1 MINRRLLRIKVFKV
15 LFSRIYSG
23 KESYQAAEKELLLS
37 CEKTLDLFYFLLKMP
52 VELRKIASD
61 KIESGLQKFHPTPQ
75 EANPNRKFVENKFI
89 AKLDEN
95 KELNDY
101 CSKKGL
107 LWQPYIPFLKNLIK
121 EISTKDYY
129 VEYMNSE
136 VVSFSQDK
144 KLIATIIREE
154 LEDNEELYEIME
166 DLNLYWGDDIAYVA
180 DVILKSITHVSE
192 NGKINFPDVFIK
204 EEDEQYALRLL
215 THSMLHFDEYVGVMS
230 KFVLNWEPERLA
242 FTDTC
247 LIVLG
252 ISEAVAFPSIPLKV
266 TINEFVEISKF
277 YSTQNSKVFV
287 NGILEKVVLGLQKE
301 GKIEKTGR
309 CMVGSID

>member
-37 CEKTLDLFYFLLKMP
+37 CEKTLDLYYFLLKMP
-52 VELRKIASD
+52 TELKKIVSD
-61 KIESGLQKFHPTPQ
+61 KIESGLQKYHPSQ
-75 EANPNRKFVENKFI
+75 EEANPNRRFVENKFI
-89 AKLDEN
+89 AKLEDN

-101 CSKKGL
+101 CKKKGL
-107 LWQPYIPFLKNLIK
+107 IWLSYTPFLKNLLK
-121 EISTKDYY
+121 EISTKDYFI
-129 VEYMNSE
+129 EYMNSDHS
-136 VVSFSQDK
+136 SFAQDK
-144 KLIATIIREE
+144 KLIATIMREE
-154 LEDNEELYEIME
+154 LEDCDELYDIIE
-166 DLNLYWGDDIAYVA
+166 DLNLYWGDDIAYVL
-180 DVILKSITHVSE
+180 DVILKSIAHVSE
-192 NGKINFPDVFIK
+192 NGKITFPDVFIK
-204 EEDEQYALRLL
+204 EEDEQYALKLL
-215 THSMLHFDEYVGVMS
+215 THSMLHFDDYVAVMS

-287 NGILEKVVLGLQKE
+287 NGILEKVLLGLQKE

-309 CMVGSID
+309 GLVGSID

>member
-15 LFSRIYSG
+15 LFSRVYSG

-37 CEKTLDLFYFLLKMP
+37 CEKTLDLYYFLLKIP
-52 VELRKIASD
+52 IEIRKIAQE
-61 KIESGLQKFHPTPQ
+61 KIESGLQKFHPTPE
-75 EANPNRKFVENKFI
+75 EANPNRKFVENRFI
-89 AKLDEN
+89 NKLEDN

-101 CSKKGL
+101 CTKKGL
-107 LWQPYIPFLKNLIK
+107 SWQPFTSFLKNLMK
-121 EISTKDYY
+121 EIATREYFI
-129 VEYMNSE
+129 EYMNSE
-136 VVSFSQDK
+136 SNTFAQDK
-144 KLIATIIREE
+144 KLIATIFREE
-154 LEDNEELYEIME
+154 LEDNDELYEIIE
-166 DLNLYWGDDIAYVA
+166 DSNLYWSDDIAYVA
-180 DVILKSITHVSE
+180 DVIIKSITHVSE
-192 NGKINFPDVFIK
+192 NGKINFPDIFIK

-215 THSMLHFDEYVGVMS
+215 THSMVHFEDYVKVMS

-252 ISEAVAFPSIPLKV
+252 ISEAIAFPSIPLKV
-266 TINEFVEISKF
+266 TINEFVEISKY

-287 NGILEKVVLGLQKE
+287 NGILEKVLLGLQKE

-309 CMVGSID
+309 GLVGSID

>member
-37 CEKTLDLFYFLLKMP
+37 CEKTLDLYYFLLKMP
-52 VELRKIASD
+52 TELKKIVSD
-61 KIESGLQKFHPTPQ
+61 KIESGLQKYHPSQ
-75 EANPNRKFVENKFI
+75 EEANPNRRFVENKFI
-89 AKLDEN
+89 AKLEDN

-101 CSKKGL
+101 CKKKGL
-107 LWQPYIPFLKNLIK
+107 IWLSYTPFLKNLLK
-121 EISTKDYY
+121 EISTKDYFI
-129 VEYMNSE
+129 EYMNSDHS
-136 VVSFSQDK
+136 SFSQDK
-144 KLIATIIREE
+144 KLIATIMREE
-154 LEDNEELYEIME
+154 LEDCDELYDIIE
-166 DLNLYWGDDIAYVA
+166 DLNLYWGDDIAYVL
-180 DVILKSITHVSE
+180 DVILKSIAHVSE
-192 NGKINFPDVFIK
+192 NGKITFPDVFIK
-204 EEDEQYALRLL
+204 EEDEQYALKLL
-215 THSMLHFDEYVGVMS
+215 THSMLHFDDYVAVMS

-287 NGILEKVVLGLQKE
+287 NGILEKVLLGLQKE

-309 CMVGSID
+309 GLVGSID